1 MVQNNVL
8 GRFDTL
14 PPEAQQQVIGFVA
27 FLQTRYRP
35 VPNRRAKPKVRLADE
50 TFIGIWSN
58 REDMRDSGAWVR
70 NSRSTEWGKL
80 A

>member
-8 GRFDTL
+8 SRFDTL
-14 PPEAQQQVIGFVA
+14 PPEAQQQVIDFVA
-27 FLQTRYRP
+27 FLQTRYRS
-35 VPNRRAKPKVRLADE
+35 VPKRRAKPKIRLADE

-70 NSRSTEWGKL
+70 NIRSTEWGKP